1 MRLKRLK
8 KRYLK
13 ECGKD
18 HVFKTFHNLGWSDSL
33 NVKLTGWWAESTA
46 PMGRLNSLSKTDKLL
61 LTIRRIDNEDHIDRP
76 NHTTKTFAH
85 ALRPWGK
92 LCQFF
97 FGYGF
102 LHKWGNG
109 AYQCPTLKWQL
120 HDNYSMWNMGKRGFE
135 SLDMGIPCFWHGQI
149 HTLSR
154 LEYATFEF
162 PPFWGSPWVNWHS
175 QGDGRSVLLGWNS
188 SLGLEPLGAPHATHA
203 ASGWGAAS
211 GWWQRPE
218 ERLLL
223 NPPGNGWD
231 DWVPVNQMHRV
242 ATPSLIPQ
250 SRDHWFGR
258 QPLAQV
264 LSLRENLEI
273 ISIDWLL
280 TKNVTAVCTNPSRN
294 LQFFFMCF
302 YLLDPLS
309 GWTFHS
315 WWNLL
320 PLAPISVSGFLP
332 TPSLVPR
339 RFHQDLPGLQ
349 GNQLRD
355 LRWFLRRY
363 LREYVLSICIFK
375 D

>member
-1 MRLKRLK
+1 MRLNRLK

-13 ECGKD
+13 A
-18 HVFKTFHNLGWSDSL
+18 FHNLGWSDSL

-46 PMGRLNSLSKTDKLL
+46 PMGRLNSLSKTGKLL

-97 FGYGF
+97 FWIWVSSQMG
-102 LHKWGNG
+102 KWGHTN
-109 AYQCPTLKWQL
+109 ALKWQL

-135 SLDMGIPCFWHGQI
+135 SLDLGIPCFWHGQI

-175 QGDGRSVLLGWNS
+175 QGHGRSVLLGWNS

-223 NPPGNGWD
+223 KPPGNGWD

-250 SRDHWFGR
+250 SRDYWFGR

-264 LSLRENLEI
+264 LCLREN
-273 ISIDWLL
+273 
-280 TKNVTAVCTNPSRN
+280 SRN
-294 LQFFFMCF
+294 H
-302 YLLDPLS
+302 
-309 GWTFHS
+309 FH
-315 WWNLL
+315 W
-320 PLAPISVSGFLP
+320 LAVDKECHCCLHQSIPI
-332 TPSLVPR
+332 
-339 RFHQDLPGLQ
+339 Q
-349 GNQLRD
+349 
-355 LRWFLRRY
+355 
-363 LREYVLSICIFK
+363 
-375 D
+375 

>member
-1 MRLKRLK
+1 MWERSCVQNISQPWLKWFLECQAHRL
-8 KRYLK
+8 
-13 ECGKD
+13 
-18 HVFKTFHNLGWSDSL
+18 
-33 NVKLTGWWAESTA
+33 
-46 PMGRLNSLSKTDKLL
+46 MGR
-61 LTIRRIDNEDHIDRP
+61 IDGSNGQVELAVKDWQVALDDSPHRQWRSHRQAQP
-76 NHTTKTFAH
+76 HNQNVCPCLE
-85 ALRPWGK
+85 ALREAMSV
-92 LCQFF
+92 F

-320 PLAPISVSGFLP
+320 PLAPISVGGFLP

>member
-1 MRLKRLK
+1 M
-8 KRYLK
+8 
-13 ECGKD
+13 
-18 HVFKTFHNLGWSDSL
+18 FKTLHNLGWSDFL

-61 LTIRRIDNEDHIDRP
+61 LTIRRIDIMKWRSYRQAQPHNQNVCPCLE
-76 NHTTKTFAH
+76 
-85 ALRPWGK
+85 ALREAMSV
-92 LCQFF
+92 F

-135 SLDMGIPCFWHGQI
+135 SLDLGIPCFWHGQI

-175 QGDGRSVLLGWNS
+175 QGHGRSVLSGWS

-223 NPPGNGWD
+223 KPPRNGQPNAPCCNPKSYSAISGLHGITD
-231 DWVPVNQMHRV
+231 LVG
-242 ATPSLIPQ
+242 SLWQ
-250 SRDHWFGR
+250 
-258 QPLAQV
+258 
-264 LSLRENLEI
+264 
-273 ISIDWLL
+273 
-280 TKNVTAVCTNPSRN
+280 
-294 LQFFFMCF
+294 
-302 YLLDPLS
+302 
-309 GWTFHS
+309 
-315 WWNLL
+315 
-320 PLAPISVSGFLP
+320 
-332 TPSLVPR
+332 
-339 RFHQDLPGLQ
+339 RF
-349 GNQLRD
+349 
-355 LRWFLRRY
+355 
-363 LREYVLSICIFK
+363 
-375 D
+375 